1 MPKQRR
7 PIPSELAARALF
19 DGPWV
24 HTELRSTASYRLI
37 VLAMLALLA
46 AGAWAYSTSFAGV
59 FVYDD
64 GPSIVDNPHIKTLW
78 PLTQAMSAPPEATV
92 SGRPVASLTLALN
105 YAFAR
110 PEVRDVMAPGGLA
123 AFASATPAEVAERF
137 YANIW
142 GYHFFNLAVHLAAAL
157 TLFGIVRRTL
167 LRYRDG
173 RPSTALAFVVALIWV
188 VHPLATESV
197 TYVVQRVESLM
208 GLFYLLTLDCA
219 IRAIDGRPTPRP
231 AKSGRKGR
239 QVWAVASVA
248 CCALGMG
255 TKEVMVTAPI
265 MVCLWDLTFGVDP
278 RRRLR
283 LYAGLAATWTIL
295 AVLVVA
301 EHRPQSVGFHLGW
314 TWWSYLETE
323 TAVVAHYLRLAVVP
337 SPLVFDYGW
346 PPARSLAEVWP
357 QALLLSALVGL
368 TVLALARRHPLGFL
382 GAWVLLILTPTSSV
396 LPIVTEVAAEHRMY
410 LPMAAIIV
418 AAVVGAYVAGRAGF
432 ERLIGDRRIRRRL
445 EVASAIVVVV
455 AIAGT
460 FAVITR
466 ARNRDYWSDEALW
479 IDTIAK
485 RPSNVRARVGYGI
498 DLLAARNFRAAE
510 TELRTAVSLDER
522 DGRAHMNLGS
532 ALCAQGKL
540 PEGIRH
546 LERALELDPR
556 LSEAYGLLGEAYSGV
571 GDQRRAVA
579 YFMRALDV
587 LPDNPFLLNRVAWL
601 LATTPD
607 GRIRDG
613 VKAVELSERAVRDGG
628 RSALTLATLGAAY
641 AEVNRFADAVAVIRE
656 AMTVARAS
664 GQAGFESELG
674 QQLKLYSAGQ
684 KLRAQR

>member
-1 MPKQRR
+1 
-7 PIPSELAARALF
+7 
-19 DGPWV
+19 
-24 HTELRSTASYRLI
+24 
-37 VLAMLALLA
+37 MLAVLA

-64 GPSIVDNPHIKTLW
+64 GPSIADNPHIKTLW
-78 PLTQAMSAPPEATV
+78 PLTHAMSAPAEATV

-123 AFASATPAEVAERF
+123 AFASATPAEVADRF

-167 LRYRDG
+167 LRYRDS

-208 GLFYLLTLDCA
+208 GLFYLLTLYCA

-231 AKSGRKGR
+231 ATSGPKGR
-239 QVWAVASVA
+239 QRPELDAGGQHHNRNAWAIASVA

-295 AVLVVA
+295 ALLVVA

-314 TWWSYLETE
+314 TWWSYLETQ

-357 QALLLSALVGL
+357 QALLLSALAGL
-368 TVLALARRHPLGFL
+368 TVLALTRRHPLGFL
-382 GAWVLLILTPTSSV
+382 GAWVFLILGPTSSV

-410 LPMAAIIV
+410 LPMAAVIV
-418 AAVVGAYVAGRAGF
+418 AGVVGVYVAGRHGF

-445 EVASAIVVVV
+445 EVASAIVMVG

-460 FAVITR
+460 FATITR
-466 ARNRDYWSDEALW
+466 DRNRDYWSDERLW

-498 DLLAARNFRAAE
+498 DLLAARNFPAAE

-546 LERALELDPR
+546 LERALELNPR
-556 LSEAYGLLGEAYSGV
+556 LSEAYGLLGEGYSGV
-571 GDQRRAVA
+571 GDERRAVA

-601 LATTPD
+601 LATSPD
-607 GRIRDG
+607 GSIRDG
-613 VKAVELSERAVRDGG
+613 AKALELSERAVRDGG
-628 RSALTLATLGAAY
+628 RNVVTLATLGAAY
-641 AEVNRFADAVAVIRE
+641 AEVNRFADAAAVIRE

-674 QQLKLYSAGQ
+674 QQLNLYSAG
-684 KLRAQR
+684 KKFRAQH